1 MYIYELLEECF
12 AEKHSFYCG
21 SLVHCPVNPE
31 LPLHILSASPRWE
44 EDTPATLKPKHSP
57 PCSSLFTVNRISL
70 KKKVIGCPP
79 YSLGPGCRDR
89 VSLKLVGAFSVLQ

>member
-1 MYIYELLEECF
+1 MGYLENVMYIYELLEECF

-44 EDTPATLKPKHSP
+44 EDTPRHAETKAQPTLF
-57 PCSSLFTVNRISL
+57 L
-70 KKKVIGCPP
+70 
-79 YSLGPGCRDR
+79 
-89 VSLKLVGAFSVLQ
+89 SVHC